1 MANGADGH
9 ITLKTYVDTNG
20 ISSGIKK
27 ISSMTIGSA
36 KKIAGAVTA
45 ITSAAAVTATAA
57 LVKSSVDAFAD
68 YEQLTGGIETL
79 FKGAYGK
86 VMTYAEEAYKN
97 VGLSANEYM
106 QNVTT
111 FSAALISSLGGDTEA
126 AADVANMALTDI
138 ADNVNKMGSSYESVQ
153 LAFQGF
159 AKQQYM
165 LLDNLKLGYGGT
177 KTEMERLLKDAQ
189 KITGVKYDI
198 NNLSDVYNAIH
209 VIQTELGITGT
220 TAKEAATTIQGSA
233 AMMKAAFKNVV
244 TAIGGGGDIEKSI
257 ATLADSIETYIGNIE
272 PVVERAILGIG
283 KAVEK
288 LAPIIVQKLT
298 TMIITSIPSIL
309 NAIYQMIVA
318 AMNGIIQGVK
328 ALFTGQA
335 LKVTAQA
342 TEQAEKASANTAKN
356 MKATGKAV
364 NKAAKDAKK
373 MSASFDELNVLSGG
387 TEKAVED
394 TSASVT
400 APVSASAGVA
410 DITGITAPISESTQ
424 EIESLPTVFI
434 QKLQEAFTLAMP
446 VFDGIK
452 EYITTMFSPAWEAIK
467 TSASN
472 TWENIK
478 LSASTIFSSFPDTVV
493 PIIVKSFTEDIIP
506 TFAEWVEQMSLTW
519 DTLFSSVS
527 EVFTRVVTE
536 GLEPFGDTFAQ
547 IWGGIWDGI
556 SKAWD
561 EHGAPIFEGIQ
572 EAIENV
578 KEIAI
583 TIWETYLKPVIDNIR
598 ENIEWLWNEHI
609 KPLWDELLDFFGSV
623 EECVLN
629 IWNNFLAPIVKWLWT
644 VMGPKIEWVVNGIVD
659 VVSNIIATVADVVKG
674 IIRELKGVVKF
685 ISGVFSGDWEEAWD
699 GIKEIFGGAWDA
711 IYAVVKGVINLI
723 IDGVNF
729 LWEGLYTSIAGIYNG
744 VGKIVEKIGD
754 MIDQDWGFSMP
765 TKPPL
770 IAKLAKGGIATSATR
785 AIIGEAGKEAV
796 LPLERNTEWMDT
808 LAEKLAEKM
817 GGGMGTSVDINFT
830 GTEARLIRYLAP
842 KISQTNK
849 YRGKNLLTGG
859 QV

>member
-1 MANGADGH
+1 MANGTDGH

-20 ISSGIKK
+20 ISSGTKK

-36 KKIAGAVTA
+36 KKIAGAATA
-45 ITSAAAVTATAA
+45 ITATAAVTATAA

-79 FKGAYGK
+79 FKGAYSK
-86 VMTYAEEAYKN
+86 VMTYAEEAYKT
-97 VGLSANEYM
+97 VGISANEYM

-177 KTEMERLLKDAQ
+177 KTEMERLLADAQ

-198 NNLSDVYNAIH
+198 NNLADVYNAIH

-233 AMMKAAFKNVV
+233 AMMKAAFKNAV

-257 ATLADSIETYIGNIE
+257 AALADSIELWINNIE
-272 PVVERAILGIG
+272 PVVERAILNIG

-309 NAIYQMIVA
+309 NAIYQMIVS

-335 LKVTAQA
+335 LTVTAQA

-364 NKAAKDAKK
+364 SKAAKDAKK

-387 TEKAVED
+387 AGKAVED
-394 TSASVT
+394 TAASVP

-424 EIESLPTVFI
+424 EIESIPSVFI

-452 EYITTMFSPAWEAIK
+452 EYITTTFSPAWEAIK

-478 LSASTIFSSFPDTVV
+478 LSAGNIFSSFPDTVV
-493 PIIVKSFTEDIIP
+493 PIIEKSFTEDIIP
-506 TFAEWVEQMSLTW
+506 TFAGWVEQMSLTW
-519 DTLFSSVS
+519 DKLFSSVS

-536 GLEPFGDTFAQ
+536 GIEPFGETFAE

-578 KEIAI
+578 KEIAL
-583 TIWETYLKPVIDNIR
+583 TIWEKFLKPVIDNIR
-598 ENIEWLWNEHI
+598 DNIEWLWNEHL

-659 VVSNIIATVADVVKG
+659 VVSTIIATVADVVKG

-711 IYAVVKGVINLI
+711 IYGVVKGVINLI
-723 IDGVNF
+723 IDGINF

-765 TKPPL
+765 SKPPL